1 MAEIPV
7 KRIPTAYKARFGL
20 FEANLATGELHKSGI
35 RIRIQGQPFRLLTCL
50 LEEPGDVVTR
60 EDLQQRLWGAD
71 TTVDFDR
78 SLGTAINKL
87 RDALGD
93 SAENPRFIET
103 LARRGYRFIAPVTF
117 IYKEAA
123 PSEET
128 PSHNLEQPGALVSSM
143 APDVAAE
150 ENSPAPAQPP
160 QRARWILP
168 VIAALAILVTAL
180 LGYGTGHLRRSQPLS
195 IPEIRQITFSGR
207 VSPADPLF
215 ESFGPMATD
224 GSRLYFP
231 EIIEGRAVL
240 AQSLIADGETTTI
253 PLPNAI
259 AAPYVSDIS
268 PDGAS
273 LLLHNHLTAEAEQP
287 LWIVPTIGIGA
298 HRIPGVLAHDA
309 SWMPNGEQI
318 LFAHNNGLYIVDPNG
333 ANLHLLT
340 TVPGRAFWMRWS
352 PKGQELRFTLLNSE
366 THGFRL
372 WSVAANGSDAHELF
386 PQISGSTC
394 CGSWTANGREF
405 VFEKSTGIRS
415 NIWVAPVR
423 HSWFGPSH
431 QPYAL
436 TNGPLRYQAPVPDRT
451 ENRIYFIGLD
461 LRSELLQYD
470 PNSQL
475 FVPFG
480 GAITNASRVSF
491 SRDGQWVAWI
501 RPDDDSLWCSR
512 RNGSG
517 RIQLT
522 APPLQV
528 FMMRWSPDDR
538 QLAVMARTPGQRWAI
553 YTIAASGGP
562 LHLVYREDRSQADP
576 GWSPDGQKI
585 AFGRLPDLMA
595 EASMPKAIYIYD
607 LATQHLSEVPGS
619 MGYFSPRWSPDGR
632 YLAALSLNQTR
643 LVLYDFKT
651 GKWKTLVE
659 QAAADPIWAYGKPVI
674 YFNNF
679 SAPGQPLYSVNAITD
694 KVEKVADLNDL
705 RAVDAVDYR
714 FAGLTPKNIPLVD
727 ARTSAANIYTL
738 ALPHR

>member
-1 MAEIPV
+1 MAEIPG
-7 KRIPTAYKARFGL
+7 KRIPPAHKVRFGL

-35 RIRIQGQPFRLLTCL
+35 RIRIQGQPFRVLTCL
-50 LEEPGDVVTR
+50 LEEPGEVVTR

-117 IYKEAA
+117 IRKEAA
-123 PSEET
+123 PSEEIT
-128 PSHNLEQPGALVSSM
+128 PAKVDEPKALASSRAPEGA
-143 APDVAAE
+143 AQ
-150 ENSPAPAQPP
+150 ENSPAPPQPAR
-160 QRARWILP
+160 RAGWGLP
-168 VIAALAILVTAL
+168 VIAALAVLAAAL
-180 LGYGTGHLRRSQPLS
+180 LGFGVGHLRGSQPPS

-207 VSPADPLF
+207 VSPAAPLF
-215 ESFGPMATD
+215 ESFGPMTTD
-224 GSRLYFP
+224 GSRLYFS

-240 AQSLIADGETTTI
+240 AQALIADGETTTI

-268 PDGAS
+268 PDDAS

-287 LWIVPTIGIGA
+287 LWIVPTIGVGA

-318 LFAHNNGLYIVDPNG
+318 LFAHNDGLYTVDPNG
-333 ANLHLLT
+333 ANLHLFA

-352 PKGQELRFTLLNSE
+352 PNGKELRFTLLNSE

-372 WSVAANGSDAHELF
+372 WSMAANGRDAHALF
-386 PQISGSTC
+386 PQMGGSTC

-415 NIWVAPVR
+415 NIWVAPV
-423 HSWFGPSH
+423 HSGWFGPSR

-451 ENRIYFIGLD
+451 ASRIYFIGLD

-470 PNSQL
+470 TDSQL
-475 FVPFG
+475 FVPYR

-512 RNGSG
+512 PNGSG

-522 APPLQV
+522 SPPLQV
-528 FMMRWSPDDR
+528 FMVHWSPDDR

-553 YTIAASGGP
+553 YTISASGGP
-562 LHLVYREDRSQADP
+562 LHLVYHEDRSQADP
-576 GWSPDGQKI
+576 GWSPDGQQI
-585 AFGRLPDLMA
+585 VFGRLPDLMA

-607 LATQHLSEVPGS
+607 LATQHLSEVPDS
-619 MGYFSPRWSPDGR
+619 QGYFSPRWSPDGR
-632 YLAALSLNQTR
+632 YLAALSLNQTS

-651 GKWKTLVE
+651 GKWKTLVK
-659 QAAADPIWAYGKPVI
+659 QAVADPVWAYGKPMI

-679 SAPGQPLYSVNAITD
+679 SAPGQPLYSVNAATG

-714 FAGLTPKNIPLVD
+714 FAGITPENIPLID
-727 ARTSAANIYTL
+727 ARTSTANIYTL